1 MPTACRLEETK
12 RISRVI
18 EIVQMIAVSPGRY
31 LRRDLADHFEISER
45 MIQKDLDIIR
55 HGLKFELTHAPA
67 GYIFERVPRLPALHF
82 TLSEALSLLLAVQ
95 AAWQVP
101 GIGSFE
107 LAASIARLKALFPP
121 EFIPL
126 LNKVTDQPSV
136 SACGEHRQEMLSLL
150 NHALAQRCKVW
161 IAYETRSRGGEL
173 SERIINP
180 YCIKLH
186 VRSWHV
192 IAYCQNRESVRTFK
206 IDRIRQASLLG
217 DRYTIPNDFNLNDFL
232 EDTWGV
238 MSGDGQA
245 PVDVVLLF
253 EPEAGHWVIEE
264 HWHTSQSS
272 EELPDG
278 SILFRLKLVP
288 TPEFTNWL
296 LYYGS
301 RVRVMEPAF
310 LRKQVAEEHLKAAKG
325 EGDFGNLE
333 KPVSSG
339 LFPFEN

>member
-31 LRRDLADHFEISER
+31 LRRDLAEHFEVSQR

-55 HGLKFELTHAPA
+55 HGLKFELTHTPA
-67 GYIFERVPRLPALHF
+67 GYIFEQLPSLPALHF

-101 GIGSFE
+101 GIGSCD
-107 LAASIARLKALFPP
+107 LAASIARLKALFPT
-121 EFIPL
+121 EFLPL
-126 LNKVTDQPSV
+126 LNKITAQPSV

-150 NHALAQRCKVW
+150 NHALAQRCKVR
-161 IAYETRSRGGEL
+161 ITYETRSRGGEV
-173 SERIINP
+173 SERTITP
-180 YCIKLH
+180 YHIKLH

-217 DRYTIPNDFNLNDFL
+217 ERYTIPNDFDVNDYL
-232 EDTWGV
+232 GDTWGI
-238 MSGDGQA
+238 MNGDGRA
-245 PVDVVLLF
+245 PVDVLLLF
-253 EPEAGHWVIEE
+253 EAEAGHWVIEE
-264 HWHTSQSS
+264 HWHSSQSS

-278 SILFRLKLVP
+278 SILFRVNLVP
-288 TPEFTNWL
+288 TPEFVNWL

-301 RVRVMEPAF
+301 RVKVMEPDF
-310 LRKQVAEEHLKAAKG
+310 LRKQVIEEHLKAARDNG
-325 EGDFGNLE
+325 G
-333 KPVSSG
+333 V
-339 LFPFEN
+339 

>member
-1 MPTACRLEETK
+1 MVWKMTTAYRLEETK

-18 EIVQMIAVSPGRY
+18 EIVQMIAVSPCRY
-31 LRRDLADHFEISER
+31 LRRDLAGHFEVSER
-45 MIQKDLDIIR
+45 MIQRDLELIR
-55 HGLKFELTHAPA
+55 HGLKFELTHTPT
-67 GYIFERVPRLPALHF
+67 GYIFEHIPKLPALHF

-107 LAASIARLKALFPP
+107 LAASVARLKALFPP

-126 LNKVTDQPSV
+126 LDKVTCRPC
-136 SACGEHRQEMLSLL
+136 ATAHGEHRQEMLSLL
-150 NHALAQRCKVW
+150 NHALAQRCKVR
-161 IAYETRSRGGEL
+161 ITYETRSRGGEI

-192 IAYCQNRESVRTFK
+192 IAYCEVRESVRTFK

-217 DRYTIPNDFNLNDFL
+217 EYYLIPNDFNANEYLGN
-232 EDTWGV
+232 TWGI
-238 MSGDGQA
+238 MSGDGQE
-245 PVDVVLLF
+245 PVNVVLLF
-253 EPEAGHWVIEE
+253 EPEAGHWVTEE
-264 HWHTSQSS
+264 YWHSSQSS

-278 SILFRLKLVP
+278 NILFRVNLVP
-288 TPEFTNWL
+288 TPEFLNWL

-301 RVRVMEPAF
+301 RVKVIEPDF
-310 LRKQVAEEHLKAAKG
+310 LRDRVANEHSKAA
-325 EGDFGNLE
+325 NLNRD
-333 KPVSSG
+333 VYSG
-339 LFPFEN
+339 I